1 MNNVHWLLKAFK
13 TIGFVLI
20 LGASLTACG
29 AGSEKWKE
37 EVQLSDGKVI
47 VIERELLMANG
58 GDELAVDNRS
68 NFSPKEYHIQ
78 LSDPN
83 DPSKTIKWHSI
94 KKDTSTFPESP
105 LILDIL
111 SGQVTIYTSLA
122 VGAGCQMYSKYLYKD
137 GAWIE
142 EKLPPAFEQ
151 RVTNLFVYR
160 GKDVQRFVDLKT
172 KQEIV
177 SKHYSAD
184 RSDRFDLVGPE
195 HPNCK
200 GV

>member
-1 MNNVHWLLKAFK
+1 MSKGYCLLKAFK
-13 TIGFVLI
+13 TIGLALI
-20 LGASLTACG
+20 LGMSLTGCSG
-29 AGSEKWKE
+29 NEKWKE

-47 VIERELLMANG
+47 VVDRELLMANG

-83 DPSKTIKWHSI
+83 GSSKTIKWHSI
-94 KKDTSTFPESP
+94 KKDRSTFPERP

-122 VGAGCQMYSKYLYKD
+122 VGAGCQMYSKYSYKN
-137 GAWIE
+137 GAWVE
-142 EKLPPAFEQ
+142 QKLPPKFEQ
-151 RVTNLFVYR
+151 RATNLFVFR
-160 GKDVQRFVDLKT
+160 GDGTQQFIDLKT

-177 SKHYSAD
+177 SKHFSAD
-184 RSDRFDLVGPE
+184 RSDRFDQVGPE